1 MINLSKI
8 NSLINYKKDGNKK
21 ITAILVQG
29 NENISKDLI
38 VSQITSTLGDIF
50 SKKNIEKDMKAIY
63 DLGYFKDVK
72 TKIEPFRDGYKV
84 IFVVIEYLSIK
95 EINIEGNTIVSEE
108 EMREVMVLQEGQ
120 IFSHKILKND
130 LDRISQLYKDRGYLL
145 INIKEVNFDEE
156 GKLWI
161 NISEGRLE
169 KIVIEGNDKTKEKV
183 ITREINIKPG
193 DLFNFEIVK
202 KSLQKIY
209 NLGYFEDVSMK
220 LETGNEEGSVVLIIK
235 VVEKSKIRN
244 SINFLLKNVL
254 ALFFLLSVYMRL
266 FIPKWFYKIT
276 DYLPSNINLFIK
288 SYIFMFITFSFVVIL
303 SFFFLEKRFDRKDK
317 LRYFV
322 SYFGYLFLFPL
333 IIIYKIIDFFIFY
346 LLVKIIEIL
355 SSILKIT
362 KNNFIQILL
371 IVIDI
376 LLIYLIIKSINL
388 IVIKLSMPI
397 LMISLFL
404 HLEYLF
410 NLIINPNLIYLSL
423 YNFVEKW
430 WTFWEK
436 SESKKINKENDND
449 MEDIKIHK
457 EGLRLF
463 IKHSAIFFNILKN
476 YINILY
482 SRKGILFAFIVLFVI
497 SILLTIVIFSFEY
510 YSLSKIDTNNFSNLV
525 EGGYFEH
532 LFFSMTIY
540 STVNPGDIFPLTM
553 VSKLFIMLQIL
564 IGIVLFYIFIVS
576 FQATAFKLAIAGKE
590 DILKRIELKLN
601 YLDGLAESEFNINL
615 NNL

>member
-1 MINLSKI
+1 MTNLSEL
-8 NSLINYKKDGNKK
+8 NNLIKHEKNDNKK
-21 ITAILVQG
+21 ITAIVVQG
-29 NENISKDLI
+29 NESISKDLI
-38 VSQITSTLGDIF
+38 ISQIASTLGDVF
-50 SKKNIEKDMKAIY
+50 FKDNIEKGRKAVF
-63 DLGYFKDVK
+63 DLGYFEDVK
-72 TKIEPFRDGYKV
+72 IKLESFRDGYKV
-84 IFVVIEYLSIK
+84 VFEVVENLPVKEISIK
-95 EINIEGNTIVSEE
+95 GNTIVSEE
-108 EMREVMVLQEGQ
+108 EMREIMVLKEGQ
-120 IFSHKILKND
+120 IFCQKILKND

-145 INIKEVNFDEE
+145 INIKDINFDEE

-183 ITREINIKPG
+183 ITREINIEPG
-193 DLFNFEIVK
+193 DLFNFEQVK

-220 LETGNEEGSVVLIIK
+220 LKPGNEEGSVVLIIK
-235 VVEKSKIRN
+235 VVEKSNIRN
-244 SINFLLKNVL
+244 SIHFLLKNVL

-266 FIPKWFYKIT
+266 FLPKWFNKIT

-288 SYIFMFITFSFVVIL
+288 SYIFIFITFLFVIVL
-303 SFFFLEKRFDRKDK
+303 SSFFLEKRFDRKNK
-317 LRYFV
+317 LGYFV

-333 IIIYKIIDFFIFY
+333 IIIYKIIDFSIFY
-346 LLVKIIEIL
+346 MLVKIIEIL
-355 SSILKIT
+355 SSIFKIT

-371 IVIDI
+371 IIIDI
-376 LLIYLIIKSINL
+376 LLIYLIIESINN
-388 IVIKLSMPI
+388 IVIIFSMSI
-397 LMISLFL
+397 LMISLFF
-404 HLEYLF
+404 HLECLF

-476 YINILY
+476 YINILH
-482 SRKGILFAFIVLFVI
+482 SRKGILFAFIGFFVI

-510 YSLSKIDTNNFSNLV
+510 YGLSKIDTNNFSNLV

-564 IGIVLFYIFIVS
+564 IGIILFYIFIVS
-576 FQATAFKLAIAGKE
+576 FQTTALESAIAGKE
-590 DILKRIELKLN
+590 EILKRIELKLN
-601 YLDGLAESEFNINL
+601 YLGRLAKSKFDTNL
-615 NNL
+615 DNL

>member
-1 MINLSKI
+1 LTNLSEL
-8 NSLINYKKDGNKK
+8 NNLIKHEKNDNKK
-21 ITAILVQG
+21 ITAIVVQG
-29 NENISKDLI
+29 NESISKDLI
-38 VSQITSTLGDIF
+38 ISQIASTLGDVF
-50 SKKNIEKDMKAIY
+50 FKDNIEKGRKAVF
-63 DLGYFKDVK
+63 DLGYFEDVK
-72 TKIEPFRDGYKV
+72 IKLESFRDGYKV
-84 IFVVIEYLSIK
+84 VFEVVENLPVKEISIK
-95 EINIEGNTIVSEE
+95 GNTIVSEE
-108 EMREVMVLQEGQ
+108 EMREIMVLKEGQ
-120 IFSHKILKND
+120 IFCQKILKND

-145 INIKEVNFDEE
+145 INIKDINFDEE

-183 ITREINIKPG
+183 ITREINIEPG
-193 DLFNFEIVK
+193 DLFNFEQVK

-220 LETGNEEGSVVLIIK
+220 LKPGNEEGSVVLIIK
-235 VVEKSKIRN
+235 VVEKSNIRN
-244 SINFLLKNVL
+244 SIHFLLKNVL

-266 FIPKWFYKIT
+266 FLPKWFNKIT

-288 SYIFMFITFSFVVIL
+288 SYIFIFITFLFVIVL
-303 SFFFLEKRFDRKDK
+303 SSFFLEKRFDRKNK
-317 LRYFV
+317 LGYFV

-333 IIIYKIIDFFIFY
+333 IIIYKIIDFSIFY
-346 LLVKIIEIL
+346 MLVKIIEIL
-355 SSILKIT
+355 SSIFKIT

-371 IVIDI
+371 IIIDI
-376 LLIYLIIKSINL
+376 LLIYLIIESINN
-388 IVIKLSMPI
+388 IVIIFSMSI
-397 LMISLFL
+397 LMISLFF
-404 HLEYLF
+404 HLECLF

-476 YINILY
+476 YINILH
-482 SRKGILFAFIVLFVI
+482 SRKGILFAFIGFFVI

-510 YSLSKIDTNNFSNLV
+510 YGLSKIDTNNFSNLV

-564 IGIVLFYIFIVS
+564 IGIILFYIFIVS
-576 FQATAFKLAIAGKE
+576 FQTTALESAIAGKE
-590 DILKRIELKLN
+590 EILKRIELKLN
-601 YLDGLAESEFNINL
+601 YLGRLAKSKFDTNL
-615 NNL
+615 DNL

>member
-1 MINLSKI
+1 MTILSKL
-8 NSLINYKKDGNKK
+8 NNLINHRKDDNKG
-21 ITAILVQG
+21 ITAIVVQG
-29 NENISKDLI
+29 NESISKDLI
-38 VSQITSTLGDIF
+38 ISQITSNLGDVF
-50 SKKNIEKDMKAIY
+50 FKKNIEKDMKAIH

-95 EINIEGNTIVSEE
+95 EINIEGSTVVSEG

-120 IFSHKILKND
+120 IFCQKLLKND

-145 INIKEVNFDEE
+145 INIKDVNFDEQ
-156 GKLWI
+156 GNLWI
-161 NISEGRLE
+161 TISEGRLG
-169 KIVIEGNDKTKEKV
+169 KILVEGNHKTKEHV
-183 ITREINIKPG
+183 IAQEISINPG
-193 DLFNFEIVK
+193 DLFDFEKVK

-220 LETGNEEGSVVLIIK
+220 LEPENEEGSVVLIIK
-235 VVEKSKIRN
+235 IIEKSKIRN

-254 ALFFLLSVYMRL
+254 ALFLLLSVYMRL

-288 SYIFMFITFSFVVIL
+288 SYIFIFITFSVVIIL
-303 SFFFLEKRFDRKDK
+303 SSFFLEKRFNRKNK
-317 LRYFV
+317 LGYFV

-333 IIIYKIIDFFIFY
+333 IIIYKIIDFSIFY
-346 LLVKIIEIL
+346 MLGKTIETL
-355 SSILKIT
+355 SSIFKIT

-371 IVIDI
+371 IIIDI
-376 LLIYLIIKSINL
+376 LLIYLIIKSINN
-388 IVIKLSMPI
+388 IVIIFSMPI
-397 LMISLFL
+397 LMISLFF

-436 SESKKINKENDND
+436 SEFKKINKKNDI
-449 MEDIKIHK
+449 EDIKIQE
-457 EGLRLF
+457 EGLKIF
-463 IKHSAIFFNILKN
+463 IKGSAKFFNILKN
-476 YINILY
+476 KINISH
-482 SRKGILFAFIVLFVI
+482 SRKGILYAFIVFFVI
-497 SILLTIVIFSFEY
+497 SILSTIVIFSFEY
-510 YSLSKIDTNNFSNLV
+510 YGLSKIDTNNFSNLV
-525 EGGYFEH
+525 KGGYFEH

-576 FQATAFKLAIAGKE
+576 FQATAFKLAAAGKK

-601 YLDGLAESEFNINL
+601 YLDRLAESEFNINL
-615 NNL
+615 DNL